1 MWKRRKPKTWKGLAA
16 GVAAGVVATW
26 TMNQFQ
32 AAVSRLGN
40 HKRRK
45 RESDEDATV
54 KAAERIAETVFH
66 RRLSRDER
74 QRAGNIVHYAYGAA
88 IGGLYGVLAERKK
101 PVRKLAGVPYG
112 TAVWL
117 LGDEI
122 AVPALRLSK
131 SPTEYPI
138 SVHAKA
144 LASHLVYA
152 ATANLVWRTVRT
164 AI

>member
-1 MWKRRKPKTWKGLAA
+1 MWKRRKPKTWKGVVA
-16 GVAAGVVATW
+16 GVTAGLVATW

-32 AAVSRLGN
+32 AAVSKLGN
-40 HKRRK
+40 QKRRK
-45 RESDEDATV
+45 KESDETATV
-54 KAAERIAETVFH
+54 KAAELVSEKVLH
-66 RRLSRDER
+66 RRLSRDEK
-74 QRAGNIVHYAYGAA
+74 QRAGNVVHYAYGAA
-88 IGGLYGVLAERKK
+88 VGGVYGALAERKK

-112 TAVWL
+112 VAVWL

-131 SPTEYPI
+131 GPTEYPV

-144 LASHLVYA
+144 LASHIVYA